1 MSYLAFI
8 LATGLYLVLG
18 PGGLLHRDS
27 WYESL
32 KAYVGESEGSSLYAS
47 FVLVIGP
54 AIAFALIY
62 HLLGGLFGGLNTLLV
77 GTAALFF
84 CLWSRGLPDLESA
97 LFISCVSR

>member
-1 MSYLAFI
+1 MLSYLAFI

-18 PGGLLHRDS
+18 QVAYYTETHGARA
-27 WYESL
+27 

-77 GTAALFF
+77 GTAACFLP
-84 CLWSRGLPDLESA
+84 LVERTSRPLSA